1 MPPKEQPP
9 YTFTH
14 ASRLSCGHKPIALM
28 SIFATIRSVVK
39 GRVAKRLRAASASAF
54 TLIELLVV
62 IAVIGILAS
71 LLLPALA
78 RGKNQAQQVLCLN
91 NHRQLNLAATLY
103 AQDNDDRLPYNL
115 GAPEIKANLALGIQN
130 NWASSLLDWELNPE
144 NTNLLLN
151 THAALGPYVSHSARV
166 FRCPSDTALSELQR
180 GAGWIERSRS
190 ISMNA
195 MVGDA
200 GVFLTTTGNSNNPSY
215 HQYRK
220 LGEFTS
226 ASEIFVFIEEHPDS
240 IYDGYFLNRFS
251 SYQWWDLPASFHNG
265 GANLAYGD
273 GHVEGHRWQDANTRK
288 PAHPDAA
295 NPPFDVG
302 VEKNDYYWLMKRTSV
317 YESSYESYQ
326 ASH

>member
-1 MPPKEQPP
+1 
-9 YTFTH
+9 
-14 ASRLSCGHKPIALM
+14 M
-28 SIFATIRSVVK
+28 SIFATIRFVVK

-151 THAALGPYVSHSARV
+151 
-166 FRCPSDTALSELQR
+166 
-180 GAGWIERSRS
+180 
-190 ISMNA
+190 
-195 MVGDA
+195 
-200 GVFLTTTGNSNNPSY
+200 
-215 HQYRK
+215 
-220 LGEFTS
+220 
-226 ASEIFVFIEEHPDS
+226 
-240 IYDGYFLNRFS
+240 
-251 SYQWWDLPASFHNG
+251 
-265 GANLAYGD
+265 
-273 GHVEGHRWQDANTRK
+273 
-288 PAHPDAA
+288 
-295 NPPFDVG
+295 
-302 VEKNDYYWLMKRTSV
+302 
-317 YESSYESYQ
+317 
-326 ASH
+326 

>member
-1 MPPKEQPP
+1 MPPKEQHP
-9 YTFTH
+9 YSFYAH
-14 ASRLSCGHKPIALM
+14 VVPQIRRHKPIALM
-28 SIFATIRSVVK
+28 SIFATIRFVVK

-78 RGKNQAQQVLCLN
+78 RGKNQAQQVFCLN
-91 NHRQLNLAATLY
+91 NHRQLNIAATLY
-103 AQDNDDRLPYNL
+103 AQDNDDRLPYNF
-115 GAPEIKANLALGIQN
+115 GEAEIAANLALGINN
-130 NWASSLLDWELNPE
+130 NWASSLLDWETNSP
-144 NTNLLLN
+144 NTNILLN
-151 THAALGPYVSHSARV
+151 THAALGSYVSHSARV
-166 FRCPSDTALSELQR
+166 FRCPSDTVLSEVQR
-180 GAGWIERSRS
+180 GAGWKERSRS

-200 GVFLTTTGNSNNPSY
+200 GVFLTATGNSNNPSY

-288 PAHPDAA
+288 PAYPDAA

-317 YESSYESYQ
+317 YQNQSYHTAY
-326 ASH
+326 